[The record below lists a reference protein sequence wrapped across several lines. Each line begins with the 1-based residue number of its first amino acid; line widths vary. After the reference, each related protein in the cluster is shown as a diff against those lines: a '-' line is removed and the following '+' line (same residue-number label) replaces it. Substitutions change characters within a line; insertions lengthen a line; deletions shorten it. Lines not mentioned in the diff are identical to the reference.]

1 MEFKLYLRLLQ
12 RSWWIVLLTMLTAVA
27 AALITAYMQVP
38 IYSATA
44 RFIISPNVTYL
55 IGDNNI
61 IFSLQTLDKRTVI
74 TTYAEILNGPSLYD
88 ETLGSLQLDKENLND
103 YSHNALILPD
113 TNIMEL
119 TVRGTNPELVATI
132 ANRLGQR
139 AIEYVERLYQIYDM
153 SLLDAAT
160 IPVVPVSPQPIR
172 DSGVALVVGFAVGVG
187 LALARELLRAPI
199 VHFMQKRKLDEMSLA
214 LNHEAF
220 KELLDQAAYAST
232 KDLSLCFVH
241 LSGLTDYIGVLPQPT
256 LETILRHIN
265 QVLKDQLRGND
276 LVGRWSDVEFV
287 VLLTET
293 FGPAAFNTMQ
303 RVRNALSAP
312 ILVDITGEELLL
324 SPKIGIAE
332 YRIGDSGDSL
342 VKNTNWALEYAKK
355 DGGIYLLR
363 ATQPI

>member
-1 MEFKLYLRLLQ
+1 
-12 RSWWIVLLTMLTAVA
+12 
-27 AALITAYMQVP
+27 
-38 IYSATA
+38 
-44 RFIISPNVTYL
+44 
-55 IGDNNI
+55 
-61 IFSLQTLDKRTVI
+61 
-74 TTYAEILNGPSLYD
+74 LNGPSLYD
-88 ETLGSLQLDKENLND
+88 ETLGSLQLDKEDLSD

-132 ANRLGQR
+132 ATRLGQR
-139 AIEYVERLYQIYDM
+139 AIEYVESLYQIYDM

-172 DSGVALVVGFAVGVG
+172 DSGVAMVVGFAVGVG

-214 LNHEAF
+214 LNREAF

-265 QVLKDQLRGND
+265 QILKDQLRGND

-293 FGPAAFNTMQ
+293 FGSAALNTMG
-303 RVRNALSAP
+303 RVSNALSAP

-332 YRIGDSGDSL
+332 YRIGDSADSL

-355 DGGIYLLR
+355 DSGIYLLR